1 MYQKPTRL
9 SEQAHGLIEA
19 YAKSIKALG
28 VAPST
33 DHFYA
38 VQSKRQALENYIRNL
53 ENNQSFNKE
62 RSNGMVRRTGRM
74 DGGQ

>member
-1 MYQKPTRL
+1 MMYQKPTRL

-28 VAPST
+28 VVPST

-38 VQSKRQALENYIRNL
+38 VQSKRQALENYICNL
-53 ENNQSFNKE
+53 ENNQSSQEQTCTKN
-62 RSNGMVRRTGRM
+62 
-74 DGGQ
+74 